1 MARKIIINGED
12 ITLSKQISI
21 KNRTIASIEIVDDAF
36 LYFQGVS
43 GDLVSQYFI
52 KENTQGVG
60 GKADVQLKD
69 VSLGKHTMVVKY
81 AVSDDRQVQSY
92 AINVTVV
99 SRDEC
104 FIKIDGE
111 VSKTDTVPGIKL
123 YTIAD
128 ITTKNITGLLQADV
142 SGNFATLR
150 WTDEGDA
157 SADYHLAIH
166 LEKNTTTQAR
176 NCTVKV
182 FGLNSNGD
190 TSYAYLYLV
199 QEAGTD
205 YISVF
210 KPSLINYDLNGNEA
224 SILIDPVTVQNVN
237 ADTVSVTSD
246 VSWASGIYSDS
257 VIQIDNKPAIT
268 ITVQQNESVDV
279 RDGNLTVTAK
289 GTDFQKFN
297 YIITLHQFGNSE
309 LPYITIDQG
318 EDDDAFSIGNRKGD
332 SCTVRFFSQ
341 NVFENSYSLIY
352 DDYFNE
358 YIDIAL
364 NRENRTITITSKYDN
379 RQPEG
384 ITIDFVLQGQ
394 STKPQYSDIVNAY
407 FTVIIDPPAAYLSF
421 SIWKTMNIEIPIV
434 TPFYSIKKGDDLIF
448 SGKVYAQKTDSVRS
462 INVNDIIEDY
472 TSDSIDITSS
482 QRWQKTENEKVFTL
496 ATGVN
501 ETEMS
506 DMFNLVVADDWS
518 YSDRAR
524 TYFTSD
530 PICYTLD
537 SRQYFIFS
545 VQNRYGDTLPSY
557 SYQTDLVSVDG
568 VETGDYKVVSDE
580 SYTQIIKDISNLKT
594 IDITEM
600 DNVDDTRY
608 FKVCTTK
615 NKYCLYYKNLYGG
628 YDSILLNPTSQL
640 SASITDNTL
649 TTDYDTT
656 VLNHYKRSY
665 SKTIQNK
672 WTLKTNLLNDTQSEK
687 MRHIYTSNQMWLHNL
702 ETGKLYAVN
711 PVDKTFTEKTFKSN
725 KHKPLSYTITVE
737 EAYTQDRR

>member
-12 ITLSKQISI
+12 ITLSKAISI

-36 LYFQGVS
+36 LYFKGVS

-69 VSLGKHTMVVKY
+69 VALGKHTMVVKY
-81 AVSDDRQVQSY
+81 AVSDDRQEQSY

-104 FIKIDGE
+104 FIKLIK
-111 VSKTDTVPGIKL
+111 STDTVPSL
-123 YTIAD
+123 PQRHNYL
-128 ITTKNITGLLQADV
+128 ITKQNITGELKTEV
-142 SGNFATLR
+142 SGNFVTASFTSSGEYEFLTVDTQENKTTL
-150 WTDEGDA
+150 
-157 SADYHLAIH
+157 
-166 LEKNTTTQAR
+166 AR
-176 NCTVKV
+176 NCTIKV
-182 FGLNSNGD
+182 YGLNSNGD

-199 QEAGTD
+199 QEAGTE
-205 YISVF
+205 YVSVF
-210 KPSLINYDLNGNEA
+210 EPYLLHYDINGNEQ
-224 SILIDPVTVQNVN
+224 SILIDPVTLQNVN
-237 ADTVSVTSD
+237 TKTVSVTSD
-246 VSWASGIYSDS
+246 VSWASGVYSDS
-257 VIQIDNKPAIT
+257 VTAIGDKPAIT
-268 ITVQQNESVDV
+268 ITVQANDSVNV
-279 RDGNLTVTAK
+279 RDGNLTVKAR
-289 GTDFQKFN
+289 GTDEQRFN
-297 YIITLHQFGNSE
+297 RTITLHQFGNSE
-309 LPYITIDQG
+309 LPYISIDQG

-332 SCTVRFFSQ
+332 SCVVRFFSQ

-352 DDYFNE
+352 DNYFNE

-364 NRENRTITITSKYDN
+364 NRDTKTITITSKYDN

-384 ITIDFVLQGQ
+384 ITIDFILQGQ

-448 SGKVYAQKTDSVRS
+448 SGKIYAQKTDSVRS

-518 YSDRAR
+518 YADRAR

-557 SYQTDLVSVDG
+557 SYQTDTMSVDG
-568 VETGDYKVVSDE
+568 VESGDYKVVSDE

-600 DNVDDTRY
+600 NNVDDTRY

-702 ETGKLYAVN
+702 ETGRLYAVN

>member
-1 MARKIIINGED
+1 MARKIYINGED
-12 ITLSKQISI
+12 VTTTKQVSI
-21 KNRTIASIEIVDDAF
+21 KNRTIATVQIVDSAF
-36 LYFQGVS
+36 LFFKSVT
-43 GDLVSQYFI
+43 GDVVSQYFI
-52 KENTQGVG
+52 KESTQGVG
-60 GKADVQLKD
+60 GRIDVQMKD
-69 VSLGKHTMVVKY
+69 VQLGKHTMVIKY
-81 AVSDDRQVQSY
+81 AVSDDRQEQSY
-92 AINVTVV
+92 AINVNVT
-99 SRDEC
+99 SRDVC
-104 FIKIDGE
+104 FIKINN
-111 VSKTDTVPGIKL
+111 VNNATDTVSGSGVEKL
-123 YTIAD
+123 YTI
-128 ITTKNITGLLQADV
+128 TTQNITGALKADV
-142 SGNFATLR
+142 SGNFATVEIDTGTL
-150 WTDEGDA
+150 
-157 SADYHLAIH
+157 SVNVQ
-166 LEKNTTTQAR
+166 KNTTAMER

-182 FGLNSNGD
+182 YGVNSNGD

-199 QEAGTD
+199 QLAGTE
-205 YISVF
+205 YVSVF
-210 KPSLINYDLNGNEA
+210 ELSVYHYDLSGNET
-224 SILIDPVTVQNVN
+224 SVFIDPVTVKNVK
-237 ADTVSVTSD
+237 ASTVSVTSN
-246 VSWASGIYSDS
+246 VSWASGVYSDS
-257 VIQIDNKPAIT
+257 VIQVDNKPAIT
-268 ITVQQNESVDV
+268 ITVDPNDSVNV
-279 RDGNLTVTAK
+279 RDGRLEVKATGDDGQVF
-289 GTDFQKFN
+289 DLF
-297 YIITLHQFGNSE
+297 ITLHQFGNSE
-309 LPYITIDQG
+309 LPYISIDNG
-318 EDDDAFSIGNRKGD
+318 EDDDAFTIGNRKGD

-352 DDYFNE
+352 DEYFNE
-358 YIDIAL
+358 YVDINL
-364 NRENRTITITSKYDN
+364 NRDTRVITITSKYTN
-379 RQPEG
+379 RQAEG

-394 STKPQYSDIVNAY
+394 STKPQYSDIVSAY
-407 FTVIIDPPAAYLSF
+407 FTVIIDPPAAYITF
-421 SIWKTMNIEIPIV
+421 PIWKTMNIEIPIV

-448 SGKVYAQKTDSVRS
+448 SGKIYAKKTDSYRN

-506 DMFNLVVADDWS
+506 DMFNLVVTDDWS
-518 YSDRAR
+518 YNDRAR

-530 PICYTLD
+530 PISYTLD

-557 SYQTDLVSVDG
+557 SYQTDTMSVDG
-568 VETGDYKVVSDE
+568 VESGDYKVVSDE
-580 SYTQIIKDISNLKT
+580 SYTQLIKDISNLKT

-600 DNVDDTRY
+600 NNVDDTRY

-640 SASITDNTL
+640 SASITDSTL

-656 VLNHYKRSY
+656 TLNHYKRSY

-711 PVDKTFTEKTFKSN
+711 PTDKTFTEKTFKSN

>member
-12 ITLSKQISI
+12 ITLSKAISI

-36 LYFQGVS
+36 LYFKSVS

-52 KENTQGVG
+52 KENNQSIG

-69 VSLGKHTMVVKY
+69 VQLGKHTMVVKY
-81 AVSDDRQVQSY
+81 AVSDDRQEQSY

-111 VSKTDTVPGIKL
+111 VSKTDTVTGDEVNKV
-123 YTIAD
+123 YA
-128 ITTKNITGLLQADV
+128 ITKQNITGILNVAI
-142 SGNFATLR
+142 SGNFFR
-150 WTDEGDA
+150 
-157 SADYHLAIH
+157 SALLIRDDTGLKVR
-166 LEKNTTTQAR
+166 LKKNTTTQAR
-176 NCTVKV
+176 SCTVKV
-182 FGLNSNGD
+182 YGVNSNGD
-190 TSYAYLYLV
+190 TTYAYLYLV
-199 QEAGTD
+199 QEAGTE
-205 YISVF
+205 YVSVF
-210 KPSLINYDLNGNEA
+210 EPSLLHYDINGNDS

-237 ADTVSVTSD
+237 TDTVSVGSD
-246 VSWASGIYSDS
+246 VSWASGVYSERVVAIGD
-257 VIQIDNKPAIT
+257 KPAIT
-268 ITVQQNESVDV
+268 ITVQANDSVNV
-279 RDGNLTVTAK
+279 RDGNLTVTAT
-289 GTDFQKFN
+289 GTDGQKFK
-297 YIITLHQFGNSE
+297 YTITLHQFGNSE
-309 LPYITIDQG
+309 LPYISIDQG
-318 EDDDAFSIGNRKGD
+318 EDDDAFTIGNRKGD
-332 SCTVRFFSQ
+332 SCVVRFFSQ

-352 DDYFNE
+352 DNYFNE
-358 YIDIAL
+358 YIDIDL
-364 NRENRTITITSKYDN
+364 NRDTRTIKITSKYDN

-394 STKPQYSDIVNAY
+394 STKPQYSDIVSAY

-421 SIWKTMNIEIPIV
+421 PIWKTMNIEIPIV

-472 TSDSIDITSS
+472 TSDGIDITSS

-496 ATGVN
+496 ANGVN

-506 DMFNLVVADDWS
+506 DMFNLVVTDDWS
-518 YSDRAR
+518 YADRAR

-530 PICYTLD
+530 PISYTLD

-557 SYQTDLVSVDG
+557 SYQTDTMSVDG

-594 IDITEM
+594 IDITEIN
-600 DNVDDTRY
+600 NVDDTRY

-656 VLNHYKRSY
+656 ALNHYKRSY

-702 ETGKLYAVN
+702 ETGRLYAVN

>member
-1 MARKIIINGED
+1 MARKIYINGED
-12 ITLSKQISI
+12 VTTTKQVSI

-36 LYFQGVS
+36 LYFKSVS

-52 KENTQGVG
+52 KENNQSIG

-69 VSLGKHTMVVKY
+69 VQLGKHTMVVKY
-81 AVSDDRQVQSY
+81 AVSDDRQEQSY

-104 FIKIDGE
+104 YIELIR
-111 VSKTDTVPGIKL
+111 STDNVLSLPQRYNYL
-123 YTIAD
+123 
-128 ITTKNITGLLQADV
+128 ITKKNITGELKTEV
-142 SGNFATLR
+142 SGNFAT
-150 WTDEGDA
+150 A
-157 SADYHLAIH
+157 SITSNDDYEFLSVDVQ
-166 LEKNTTTQAR
+166 ENKTTKAR
-176 NCTVKV
+176 NCTIKV

-199 QEAGTD
+199 QDAGTE
-205 YISVF
+205 YVSVF
-210 KPSLINYDLNGNEA
+210 KPSLLHYDINGNET
-224 SILIDPVTVQNVN
+224 SIFIDPVTVQNVN
-237 ADTVSVTSD
+237 ARIVRVTSD
-246 VSWASGIYSDS
+246 VSWASGVYSDS

-268 ITVQQNESVDV
+268 ITVQPNDSVNV
-279 RDGNLTVTAK
+279 RDGNLTVTAR
-289 GTDFQKFN
+289 GTDGQKFN
-297 YIITLHQFGNSE
+297 YTITLHQFGNTE
-309 LPYITIDQG
+309 LPYISIDQG
-318 EDDDAFSIGNRKGD
+318 EDDDAFKIGNRKGD

-358 YIDIAL
+358 YIDIDL
-364 NRENRTITITSKYDN
+364 NRDTRTIKITSKYAN
-379 RQPEG
+379 RQAEG

-394 STKPQYSDIVNAY
+394 STKPQYSDIVSAY

-421 SIWKTMNIEIPIV
+421 PIWKTMNIEIPIV

-448 SGKVYAQKTDSVRS
+448 SGKVYAQKTDLVRS
-462 INVNDIIEDY
+462 VNVNDIIEDY
-472 TSDSIDITSS
+472 TSDFLDITSS

-506 DMFNLVVADDWS
+506 DMFNLVVTDDWS
-518 YSDRAR
+518 YADRAR

-537 SRQYFIFS
+537 SRQYFVFS
-545 VQNRYGDTLPSY
+545 VQNRYSDTLPSY
-557 SYQTDLVSVDG
+557 SYQTDTMSVDG

-580 SYTQIIKDISNLKT
+580 SYTQIIKDISNIKT

-600 DNVDDTRY
+600 NNVDDTRY

-665 SKTIQNK
+665 SKKIQNK

>member
-1 MARKIIINGED
+1 MARKIIINGQD
-12 ITLSKQISI
+12 VTVSKAISI

-36 LYFQGVS
+36 LFFKSVS

-52 KENTQGVG
+52 KENNQSIG

-69 VSLGKHTMVVKY
+69 VQLGKHTMVVKY
-81 AVSDDRQVQSY
+81 AVSDDRQEQSY
-92 AINVTVV
+92 TINVTVV

-104 FIKIDGE
+104 FIKIDGKE
-111 VSKTDTVPGIKL
+111 STTDTVSNLSSLRG
-123 YTIAD
+123 YQ
-128 ITTKNITGLLQADV
+128 ITTKNITGTLKTEVSANFLTAFVKDGDYLSLDV
-142 SGNFATLR
+142 KEN
-150 WTDEGDA
+150 
-157 SADYHLAIH
+157 
-166 LEKNTTTQAR
+166 KTTQAR
-176 NCTVKV
+176 NCTIKV

-199 QEAGTD
+199 QEAGTE
-205 YISVF
+205 YVSVF
-210 KPSLINYDLNGNEA
+210 EPSLLHYDLNGNEA
-224 SILIDPVTVQNVN
+224 SILIDPVTVQNVERYN
-237 ADTVSVTSD
+237 VSVTSD
-246 VSWASGIYSDS
+246 VSWASGVYSERVTAIGD
-257 VIQIDNKPAIT
+257 KPAIT
-268 ITVQQNESVDV
+268 ITVQANDIVNV
-279 RDGNLTVTAK
+279 RDGNLTVTAR
-289 GTDFQKFN
+289 GTDGQRFN
-297 YIITLHQFGNSE
+297 RTITLHQFGNSE
-309 LPYITIDQG
+309 LPYISIDQG

-332 SCTVRFFSQ
+332 SCVVRFFSQ

-364 NRENRTITITSKYDN
+364 NRENRTITITSKYAN

-394 STKPQYSDIVNAY
+394 STKPQYSDIVSAY
-407 FTVIIDPPAAYLSF
+407 FTVIIDPPAAYISF
-421 SIWKTMNIEIPIV
+421 PIWKTMNIEIPIV

-472 TSDSIDITSS
+472 TSDGIDITSS

-496 ATGVN
+496 ANGVN

-506 DMFNLVVADDWS
+506 DMFNLVVTDDWS
-518 YSDRAR
+518 YADRAR

-557 SYQTDLVSVDG
+557 SYQTDTMSVDG

-594 IDITEM
+594 IDITEIN
-600 DNVDDTRY
+600 NVDDTRY

-656 VLNHYKRSY
+656 VINHYKRSY

-702 ETGKLYAVN
+702 ETGRLYAVN

>member
-1 MARKIIINGED
+1 MSKIIINGQD
-12 ITLSKQISI
+12 VTVSKAISI

-36 LYFQGVS
+36 LYFQSVS

-52 KENTQGVG
+52 KENNQGVG

-69 VSLGKHTMVVKY
+69 VQLGKHTMVVKY
-81 AVSDDRQVQSY
+81 AVSDDRQEQSY

-104 FIKIDGE
+104 YIKIDGE
-111 VSKTDTVPGIKL
+111 VSKTDIVTDYAVQKIYQL
-123 YTIAD
+123 
-128 ITTKNITGLLQADV
+128 TTQNITGELKGEA
-142 SGNFATLR
+142 SGNFVKRLFVN
-150 WTDEGDA
+150 DK
-157 SADYHLAIH
+157 
-166 LEKNTTTQAR
+166 EKRMTIVLDRNTTPQAR

-182 FGLNSNGD
+182 YAINSNGD
-190 TSYAYLYLV
+190 TTYAYLYIV
-199 QEAGTD
+199 QQAGTD

-210 KPSLINYDLNGNEA
+210 EPSLLHYDLNGNEA
-224 SILIDPVTVQNVN
+224 SIFIDPVTVQNVN

-257 VIQIDNKPAIT
+257 VTAIGDKPAIT
-268 ITVQQNESVDV
+268 ITVQANDSVNV
-279 RDGNLTVTAK
+279 RDGNLTVTAR
-289 GTDFQKFN
+289 GTDVQKFN
-297 YIITLHQFGNSE
+297 YTITLHQFGNSE

-358 YIDIAL
+358 YIDIDL
-364 NRENRTITITSKYDN
+364 NRDTRTIKITSKYDN

-421 SIWKTMNIEIPIV
+421 PIWKTMNIEIPIV

-462 INVNDIIEDY
+462 VNVNDIIEDY

-557 SYQTDLVSVDG
+557 SYQTDTMSVDG
-568 VETGDYKVVSDE
+568 VESGDYKVVSDE

-600 DNVDDTRY
+600 NNVDDTRY

-672 WTLKTNLLNDTQSEK
+672 WALKTNLLNDTQSEK

>member
-12 ITLSKQISI
+12 ITLSREISI

-36 LYFQGVS
+36 LYFKVVS

-81 AVSDDRQVQSY
+81 AVSDDRQEQSY
-92 AINVTVV
+92 VINVTVV

-104 FIKIDGE
+104 FIKIDGKE
-111 VSKTDTVPGIKL
+111 STTDTIRNLSSLRG
-123 YTIAD
+123 YQ
-128 ITTKNITGLLQADV
+128 ITTKNITAKLKTEV
-142 SGNFATLR
+142 SANFLTAFVK
-150 WTDEGDA
+150 DN
-157 SADYHLAIH
+157 DYLSLDIQQNA
-166 LEKNTTTQAR
+166 TTQAR
-176 NCTVKV
+176 NCAIKV
-182 FGLNSNGD
+182 YGLNSNGD

-199 QEAGTD
+199 QEAGTE
-205 YISVF
+205 YASVF
-210 KPSLINYDLNGNEA
+210 EPSLLHYDINGNEA

-237 ADTVSVTSD
+237 AYTVSVTSD
-246 VSWASGIYSDS
+246 VSWASGVYSER
-257 VIQIDNKPAIT
+257 VVQIDKKPAIT
-268 ITVQQNESVDV
+268 ITVQENDSVDV
-279 RDGNLTVTAK
+279 RDGNLTVTAR
-289 GTDFQKFN
+289 GTDGQRFN
-297 YIITLHQFGNSE
+297 RTITLHQFGNSE
-309 LPYITIDQG
+309 LPYISIDQG
-318 EDDDAFSIGNRKGD
+318 EDDDAFTIGNRKGD
-332 SCTVRFFSQ
+332 SCVVRFFSQ

-394 STKPQYSDIVNAY
+394 STKPQYSDIVSAY
-407 FTVIIDPPAAYLSF
+407 FTVIIEPPAAYLSF
-421 SIWKTMNIEIPIV
+421 PIWKTMNIEIPIV
-434 TPFYSIKKGDDLIF
+434 TPFYTIKKGDDLIF
-448 SGKVYAQKTDSVRS
+448 SGKVYAQKTDLVRS

-472 TSDSIDITSS
+472 TSDGIDITSS

-506 DMFNLVVADDWS
+506 DMFNLVVTDDWS
-518 YSDRAR
+518 YADRAR

-537 SRQYFIFS
+537 SRQYFVFS
-545 VQNRYGDTLPSY
+545 VQNRYSDTLPSY

-568 VETGDYKVVSDE
+568 VESGDYKVVSDE

-600 DNVDDTRY
+600 NNVDDTRY

-656 VLNHYKRSY
+656 VLGHYKRSY

-672 WTLKTNLLNDTQSEK
+672 WILKTNLLNDTQSEK

>member
-1 MARKIIINGED
+1 MSKIIINGQD
-12 ITLSKQISI
+12 VTVSKQVSI

-36 LYFQGVS
+36 LYFKSVS

-81 AVSDDRQVQSY
+81 AVSDDRQEQSY

-111 VSKTDTVPGIKL
+111 VSKTDIVTDYAVQKIYQL
-123 YTIAD
+123 
-128 ITTKNITGLLQADV
+128 TTQNITGELKGEA
-142 SGNFATLR
+142 SGNFVKRLFVN
-150 WTDEGDA
+150 DK
-157 SADYHLAIH
+157 
-166 LEKNTTTQAR
+166 EKRMTIVLDRNTTPQAR

-182 FGLNSNGD
+182 YAINSNGD
-190 TSYAYLYLV
+190 TTYAYLYIV
-199 QEAGTD
+199 QQAGTD

-210 KPSLINYDLNGNEA
+210 EPSLLHYDLGGNET

-268 ITVQQNESVDV
+268 ITVQANDSVNV
-279 RDGNLTVTAK
+279 RDGNLTVTAR
-289 GTDFQKFN
+289 GTDVQKFN
-297 YIITLHQFGNSE
+297 HTITLHQFGNSE
-309 LPYITIDQG
+309 LPYISIDQG

-364 NRENRTITITSKYDN
+364 NRDTRTITITSKYDN

-421 SIWKTMNIEIPIV
+421 PIWKTMNVEIPIV

-496 ATGVN
+496 ANGVN

-545 VQNRYGDTLPSY
+545 VQNKYGDTLPSY

-580 SYTQIIKDISNLKT
+580 SYTQIIKDISNIKT

-600 DNVDDTRY
+600 NNVDDTRY

-702 ETGKLYAVN
+702 ETGRLYAVN

>member
-1 MARKIIINGED
+1 MSKIIVNGED
-12 ITLSKQISI
+12 ITLSKAISL
-21 KNRTIASIEIVDDAF
+21 KNRTIASIEIVDNAF
-36 LYFQGVS
+36 LYFKSVS

-52 KENTQGVG
+52 KESTQGVG
-60 GKADVQLKD
+60 GKADCQLKD
-69 VSLGKHTMVVKY
+69 IQLGKHTMVIKY
-81 AVSDDRQVQSY
+81 AVSDDRQEQSY
-92 AINVTVV
+92 VINVTVI

-104 FIKIDGE
+104 FIKINN
-111 VSKTDTVPGIKL
+111 VNNATDTVSGSGVEKL
-123 YTIAD
+123 YTI
-128 ITTKNITGLLQADV
+128 TTQNITGALKADV
-142 SGNFATLR
+142 SGKFATVEIDTGTL
-150 WTDEGDA
+150 
-157 SADYHLAIH
+157 SVLVS
-166 LEKNTTTQAR
+166 KNTTAMER

-182 FGLNSNGD
+182 YGVNSNGD

-199 QEAGTD
+199 QQAGTE
-205 YISVF
+205 YVSVF
-210 KPSLINYDLNGNEA
+210 ELSLLHYDINGNET
-224 SILIDPVTVQNVN
+224 SIVVDPVTVKNVN

-246 VSWASGIYSDS
+246 VSWASGVYSDS
-257 VIQIDNKPAIT
+257 VIQIDNKPGIT
-268 ITVQQNESVDV
+268 INVDANDSVEV
-279 RDGNLTVTAK
+279 RDGRLEVKATGDDGQVF
-289 GTDFQKFN
+289 DLF
-297 YIITLHQFGNSE
+297 ITLHQFGNNA
-309 LPYITIDQG
+309 LPYISIDNG
-318 EDDDAFSIGNRKGD
+318 EDDDAFTIGNRKGD
-332 SCTVRFFSQ
+332 SCVVRFFSQ

-352 DDYFNE
+352 DEYFNE

-394 STKPQYSDIVNAY
+394 STKPQYSDIVSAY
-407 FTVIIDPPAAYLSF
+407 FTVIIDPPAAYISF
-421 SIWKTMNIEIPIV
+421 PIWKTMNVDIPIV

-448 SGKVYAQKTDSVRS
+448 SGKVYAQKTDLVRS

-482 QRWQKTENEKVFTL
+482 QRWRKTENEKVFTL
-496 ATGVN
+496 ATGAN

-506 DMFNLVVADDWS
+506 DMFNLVVTDDWS
-518 YSDRAR
+518 YADRAR
-524 TYFTSD
+524 AYFTSD
-530 PICYTLD
+530 PISYTLD

-557 SYQTDLVSVDG
+557 SYQTDTLSVG
-568 VETGDYKVVSDE
+568 GTESGDYKVVSDE

-600 DNVDDTRY
+600 NNVDDTRY

-656 VLNHYKRSY
+656 ALNHYKRSY
-665 SKTIQNK
+665 SKTVQNK
-672 WTLKTNLLNDTQSEK
+672 WTLKTNLLNNTQSEK

-702 ETGKLYAVN
+702 ETGRLYAVN

-725 KHKPLSYTITVE
+725 KNKPLSYTITVE

>member
-1 MARKIIINGED
+1 MARKIIINGQD
-12 ITLSKQISI
+12 VTVSKQISI

-36 LYFQGVS
+36 LYFKSVS

-52 KENTQGVG
+52 KENNQGVG
-60 GKADVQLKD
+60 GKADCQLKD
-69 VSLGKHTMVVKY
+69 VQLGKHTMVVKY
-81 AVSDDRQVQSY
+81 AVSDDRQEQSY

-104 FIKIDGE
+104 FIKIDGA
-111 VSKTDTVPGIKL
+111 VSKTDTVPGIKM
-123 YTIAD
+123 TRIVG
-128 ITTKNITGLLQADV
+128 ITTQNITSQLQAEV
-142 SGNFATLR
+142 SGNFATVR
-150 WTDEGDA
+150 WTDEGDPHVN
-157 SADYHLAIH
+157 YRLAIDVQ
-166 LEKNTTTQAR
+166 KNTTTQAR

-182 FGLNSNGD
+182 YGLNSNGD

-199 QEAGTD
+199 QEAGTE
-205 YISVF
+205 YVSVF
-210 KPSLINYDLNGNEA
+210 KPSLLNYDLNGNEA

-268 ITVQQNESVDV
+268 ITVQANESVDV
-279 RDGNLTVTAK
+279 RDGNLTVTAT
-289 GTDFQKFN
+289 GTDGQRFN

-421 SIWKTMNIEIPIV
+421 PIWKTMSVEIPIV

-448 SGKVYAQKTDSVRS
+448 SGKVYAQKTDLVRS

-472 TSDSIDITSS
+472 TSDSLDITSS

-506 DMFNLVVADDWS
+506 DMFNLVVTDDWS
-518 YSDRAR
+518 YTDRAT

-557 SYQTDLVSVDG
+557 SYQTDTMSVDG

-594 IDITEM
+594 IDITEIN
-600 DNVDDTRY
+600 NVDDTRY

-665 SKTIQNK
+665 SKRIQNK

>member
-12 ITLSKQISI
+12 ITVSKQISI

-36 LYFQGVS
+36 LFFKSVS

-52 KENTQGVG
+52 KENNQSIG

-81 AVSDDRQVQSY
+81 AVSDDRQEQSY

-104 FIKIDGE
+104 FIKLIR
-111 VSKTDTVPGIKL
+111 STDTVPSTPQRYNYL
-123 YTIAD
+123 
-128 ITTKNITGLLQADV
+128 ITKKNITGELKTEV
-142 SGNFATLR
+142 SGNFAT
-150 WTDEGDA
+150 A
-157 SADYHLAIH
+157 SFTSSGEYEFLSVDIQ
-166 LEKNTTTQAR
+166 ENKTTLAR
-176 NCTVKV
+176 NCTIKV

-199 QEAGTD
+199 QEAGTE
-205 YISVF
+205 YVSVF
-210 KPSLINYDLNGNEA
+210 EPYLLHYDINGNEE
-224 SILIDPVTVQNVN
+224 SIIIDPVTLQNVN
-237 ADTVSVTSD
+237 TRTVRVTSD
-246 VSWASGIYSDS
+246 VSWASGVYSDS
-257 VIQIDNKPAIT
+257 VTAIGDKPAIT
-268 ITVQQNESVDV
+268 ITVQANDSVNV
-279 RDGNLTVTAK
+279 RDGNLTVKAR
-289 GTDFQKFN
+289 GTDEQRFN
-297 YIITLHQFGNSE
+297 RTITLHQFGNSE
-309 LPYITIDQG
+309 LPYISIDQG

-352 DDYFNE
+352 DNYFNE

-364 NRENRTITITSKYDN
+364 NRDTKTITITSKYDN

-394 STKPQYSDIVNAY
+394 STKPQYSDIVSAY
-407 FTVIIDPPAAYLSF
+407 FTVIIDPPAAYLTF
-421 SIWKTMNIEIPIV
+421 PIWKTMNIEIPIV

-462 INVNDIIEDY
+462 INVNDIIDDY
-472 TSDSIDITSS
+472 TSDGIDITSS

-496 ATGVN
+496 ANGVN

-506 DMFNLVVADDWS
+506 DMFNLVVTDDWS
-518 YSDRAR
+518 YADRAR

-557 SYQTDLVSVDG
+557 SYQTDTMSVDG

-600 DNVDDTRY
+600 NNVDDTRY

-702 ETGKLYAVN
+702 ETGRLYAVN

>member
-1 MARKIIINGED
+1 MSRIIINGQD
-12 ITLSKQISI
+12 VTVSKQISI

-36 LYFQGVS
+36 LYFKGVS

-60 GKADVQLKD
+60 GKADCQLKD
-69 VSLGKHTMVVKY
+69 VQLGKHTMMVKY
-81 AVSDDRQVQSY
+81 AVSDDRQEQSY
-92 AINVTVV
+92 TVNVTVV

-111 VSKTDTVPGIKL
+111 VSKTDTISSLDALRG
-123 YTIAD
+123 YQ
-128 ITTKNITGLLQADV
+128 ITTKNITGTLKTEV
-142 SGNFATLR
+142 SANFITGFVKDGNYL
-150 WTDEGDA
+150 
-157 SADYHLAIH
+157 SLSVQ
-166 LEKNTTTQAR
+166 KNTTTVVR
-176 NCTVKV
+176 NCTIKV
-182 FGLNSNGD
+182 YGVNSNGD
-190 TSYAYLYLV
+190 MSYAYLFIV
-199 QEAGTD
+199 QEAGTE
-205 YISVF
+205 YTSVF
-210 KPSLINYDLNGNEA
+210 QPSLLHYDLNGNEQ
-224 SILIDPVTVQNVN
+224 SILIDPVTVQNVERYN
-237 ADTVSVTSD
+237 VSVTSD
-246 VSWASGIYSDS
+246 VSWASGVYNERVTAIGD
-257 VIQIDNKPAIT
+257 KPAIT
-268 ITVQQNESVDV
+268 ITVQQNDSVNV
-279 RDGNLTVTAK
+279 RDGNLTVTAR
-289 GTDFQKFN
+289 GTDGQRFN
-297 YIITLHQFGNSE
+297 YIITLHQFSNSE
-309 LPYITIDQG
+309 LPYISIDQG

-332 SCTVRFFSQ
+332 SCVVRFFSQ

-421 SIWKTMNIEIPIV
+421 QIWKTMNIEIPIV

-518 YSDRAR
+518 YSDRLR

-545 VQNRYGDTLPSY
+545 VQNKYGDTLPSY

-568 VETGDYKVVSDE
+568 VESGDYKVVSDE

-600 DNVDDTRY
+600 NNVDDTRY

-725 KHKPLSYTITVE
+725 KHKPISYTITVE

>member
-1 MARKIIINGED
+1 MSKIIVNNQD
-12 ITLSKQISI
+12 ITLSREISI

-36 LYFQGVS
+36 LYFKTVS

-60 GKADVQLKD
+60 GRADVQLKD

-81 AVSDDRQVQSY
+81 AVSDDRQEQSY

-111 VSKTDTVPGIKL
+111 VSKADTISNLSALRGYQVR
-123 YTIAD
+123 
-128 ITTKNITGLLQADV
+128 TKNIATKLKTEVSDNFLTAFVKDNNYLSVDV
-142 SGNFATLR
+142 QEN
-150 WTDEGDA
+150 
-157 SADYHLAIH
+157 
-166 LEKNTTTQAR
+166 KTTQAR

-182 FGLNSNGD
+182 YGINSNGD

-199 QEAGTD
+199 QEAGTE
-205 YISVF
+205 YVSVF
-210 KPSLINYDLNGNEA
+210 EPYLLHYDINGNEA
-224 SILIDPVTVQNVN
+224 SIIIDPVTVQNVN
-237 ADTVSVTSD
+237 TGTVSVTSD
-246 VSWASGIYSDS
+246 VSWASGAYSDS
-257 VIQIDNKPAIT
+257 VVQIDNKPAVT
-268 ITVQQNESVDV
+268 ITVQANESVDV
-279 RDGNLTVTAK
+279 RDGNLTVKAR
-289 GTDFQKFN
+289 GTDGQMFN
-297 YIITLHQFGNSE
+297 RTITLHQFGNSE
-309 LPYITIDQG
+309 LPYISIDQG

-332 SCTVRFFSQ
+332 SCVVRFFSQ
-341 NVFENSYSLIY
+341 NVFQNSYSLIY
-352 DDYFNE
+352 DEYFNE

-384 ITIDFVLQGQ
+384 VTIDFILQGQ
-394 STKPQYSDIVNAY
+394 STKPNYSDIVSAY
-407 FTVIIDPPAAYLSF
+407 FTVIIDPPAAYISF
-421 SIWKTMNIEIPIV
+421 PIWKTMNIEIPIV
-434 TPFYSIKKGDDLIF
+434 TPFYTIKKGDDLIF
-448 SGKVYAQKTDSVRS
+448 SGKVYAQKTDLVRN

-472 TSDSIDITSS
+472 TSDGIDITSS

-496 ATGVN
+496 ANGAN

-506 DMFNLVVADDWS
+506 DMFNLVVTDDWS
-518 YSDRAR
+518 YADRAR

-537 SRQYFIFS
+537 SRQYFVFS
-545 VQNRYGDTLPSY
+545 VQNRYSDTLPSY

-568 VETGDYKVVSDE
+568 VESGDYKVVSDE

-594 IDITEM
+594 IEITEM
-600 DNVDDTRY
+600 NNVDDTRY
-608 FKVCTTK
+608 FKVCATK

-628 YDSILLNPTSQL
+628 YDSILLNATSQL

-649 TTDYDTT
+649 TTDFDTT
-656 VLNHYKRSY
+656 ALGHYKRSY
-665 SKTIQNK
+665 SKTVQNK

-725 KHKPLSYTITVE
+725 KHKPFYYTITVE

>member
-12 ITLSKQISI
+12 ITLSKAISI

-60 GKADVQLKD
+60 GKADCQLKD
-69 VSLGKHTMVVKY
+69 VQLGKHTMVVKY
-81 AVSDDRQVQSY
+81 AVSDDRQEQSY
-92 AINVTVV
+92 VINVTVV

-104 FIKIDGE
+104 FIELIR
-111 VSKTDTVPGIKL
+111 STDTVPSL
-123 YTIAD
+123 PQRRNYL
-128 ITTKNITGLLQADV
+128 ITKKNITGELKTEV
-142 SGNFATLR
+142 SGNFVT
-150 WTDEGDA
+150 A
-157 SADYHLAIH
+157 SFTSSGEYEFLTVD
-166 LEKNTTTQAR
+166 TQENKTSLAR
-176 NCTVKV
+176 NCTIKV
-182 FGLNSNGD
+182 FGLNTNGD

-199 QEAGTD
+199 QEAGTE
-205 YISVF
+205 YVSVF
-210 KPSLINYDLNGNEA
+210 EPSLLHYDLNGNEQ
-224 SILIDPVTVQNVN
+224 SILIDPVTLQNVN
-237 ADTVSVTSD
+237 TKTVRVTSD
-246 VSWASGIYSDS
+246 VSWASGVYSDS
-257 VIQIDNKPAIT
+257 VTAIGDKPAIT
-268 ITVQQNESVDV
+268 ITVQANDSVNV
-279 RDGNLTVTAK
+279 RDGNLTVKAR
-289 GTDFQKFN
+289 GTDDQKFN
-297 YIITLHQFGNSE
+297 RTITLHQFGNSE
-309 LPYITIDQG
+309 LPYISIDQG

-364 NRENRTITITSKYDN
+364 NRENRTIKITSKYDN

-384 ITIDFVLQGQ
+384 ITIDFILQGQ

-421 SIWKTMNIEIPIV
+421 SIWKTMNVEIPIV

-518 YSDRAR
+518 YADRAR

-557 SYQTDLVSVDG
+557 SYQTDTMSVDG

-600 DNVDDTRY
+600 NNVDDTRY

-702 ETGKLYAVN
+702 ETGRLYAVN

-725 KHKPLSYTITVE
+725 KHKPISYTITVE

>member
-69 VSLGKHTMVVKY
+69 VQLGKHTMVVKY
-81 AVSDDRQVQSY
+81 AVSDDRQEQSY

-111 VSKTDTVPGIKL
+111 VSKTDIVTDYGVQKIYQL
-123 YTIAD
+123 
-128 ITTKNITGLLQADV
+128 TTQNITGELKGEA
-142 SGNFATLR
+142 SGNFVKRLFVNG
-150 WTDEGDA
+150 E
-157 SADYHLAIH
+157 
-166 LEKNTTTQAR
+166 EKRMTIVLNRNTTPQAR

-182 FGLNSNGD
+182 YALNSNGD
-190 TSYAYLYLV
+190 TSYAYLYIV
-199 QEAGTD
+199 QQAGTD

-210 KPSLINYDLNGNEA
+210 EPSLLHYDMNGNDA

-257 VIQIDNKPAIT
+257 VVQIDNKPAIT
-268 ITVQQNESVDV
+268 ITVQANDSVNV
-279 RDGNLTVTAK
+279 RDGNLTVKAT
-289 GTDFQKFN
+289 GTDGQKFN
-297 YIITLHQFGNSE
+297 RTITLHQFGNSE
-309 LPYITIDQG
+309 LPYISIDQG

-332 SCTVRFFSQ
+332 SCVVRFFSQ

-352 DDYFNE
+352 DNYFNE

-364 NRENRTITITSKYDN
+364 NRDTRTITITSKYDN

-421 SIWKTMNIEIPIV
+421 PIWKTMNVEIPIV
-434 TPFYSIKKGDDLIF
+434 TPFYTIKKGDDLIF

-462 INVNDIIEDY
+462 VNVNDIIEDY

-518 YSDRAR
+518 YADRAR

-557 SYQTDLVSVDG
+557 SYQTDTMSVDG

-600 DNVDDTRY
+600 NNVDDTRY

-702 ETGKLYAVN
+702 ETGRLYAVN

>member
-12 ITLSKQISI
+12 ITLSREISI

-36 LYFQGVS
+36 LYFKVVS

-81 AVSDDRQVQSY
+81 AVSDDRQEQSY
-92 AINVTVV
+92 VINVTVV

-104 FIKIDGE
+104 FIKIDGKE
-111 VSKTDTVPGIKL
+111 STTDTIRNLSSLRG
-123 YTIAD
+123 YQ
-128 ITTKNITGLLQADV
+128 ITTKNITAKLKTEV
-142 SGNFATLR
+142 SANFLTAFVK
-150 WTDEGDA
+150 DN
-157 SADYHLAIH
+157 DYLSLDIQQNA
-166 LEKNTTTQAR
+166 TTQAR
-176 NCTVKV
+176 NCAIKV
-182 FGLNSNGD
+182 YGLNSNGD

-199 QEAGTD
+199 QEAGTE
-205 YISVF
+205 YASVF
-210 KPSLINYDLNGNEA
+210 EPSLLHYDINGNEA

-237 ADTVSVTSD
+237 AYTVSVTSD
-246 VSWASGIYSDS
+246 VSWASGVYSER
-257 VIQIDNKPAIT
+257 VVQIDNKPAIT
-268 ITVQQNESVDV
+268 ITVQENDSVDV
-279 RDGNLTVTAK
+279 RDGNLTVTAR
-289 GTDFQKFN
+289 GTDGQRFN
-297 YIITLHQFGNSE
+297 RTITLHQFGNSE
-309 LPYITIDQG
+309 LPYISIDQG
-318 EDDDAFSIGNRKGD
+318 EDDDAFTIGNRKGD
-332 SCTVRFFSQ
+332 SCVVRFFSQ

-394 STKPQYSDIVNAY
+394 STKPQYSDIVSAY
-407 FTVIIDPPAAYLSF
+407 FTVIIEPPAAYLSF
-421 SIWKTMNIEIPIV
+421 PIWKTMNIEIPIV
-434 TPFYSIKKGDDLIF
+434 TPFYTIKKGDDLIF
-448 SGKVYAQKTDSVRS
+448 SGKVYAQKTDLARS

-472 TSDSIDITSS
+472 TSDGIDITSS

-506 DMFNLVVADDWS
+506 DMFNLVVTDDWS
-518 YSDRAR
+518 YADRAR

-537 SRQYFIFS
+537 SRQYFVFS
-545 VQNRYGDTLPSY
+545 VQNRYSDTLPSY

-568 VETGDYKVVSDE
+568 VESGDYKVVSDE

-600 DNVDDTRY
+600 NNVDDTRY

-656 VLNHYKRSY
+656 VLGHYKRSY

-672 WTLKTNLLNDTQSEK
+672 WILKTNLLNDTQSEK

-702 ETGKLYAVN
+702 ETGRLYAVN
-711 PVDKTFTEKTFKSN
+711 PVDKTFTEKTYKSN

>member
-1 MARKIIINGED
+1 MSRIIINGQD
-12 ITLSKQISI
+12 VTVSKQISI

-36 LYFQGVS
+36 LYFKSVS

-52 KENTQGVG
+52 KENNQSIG

-69 VSLGKHTMVVKY
+69 VQLGKHTMVVKY
-81 AVSDDRQVQSY
+81 AVSDDRQEQSY

-104 FIKIDGE
+104 FIELIR
-111 VSKTDTVPGIKL
+111 STDTVASTTQRYNYL
-123 YTIAD
+123 
-128 ITTKNITGLLQADV
+128 ITKKNITGELKTEV
-142 SGNFATLR
+142 SGNFVT
-150 WTDEGDA
+150 A
-157 SADYHLAIH
+157 SFTSSGEYEFLTVDIQ
-166 LEKNTTTQAR
+166 ENKTTVAR
-176 NCTVKV
+176 NCTIKV

-199 QEAGTD
+199 QEAGTE
-205 YISVF
+205 YVSVF
-210 KPSLINYDLNGNEA
+210 QPSLLHYDINGNEQ
-224 SILIDPVTVQNVN
+224 SILIDPVTVQNI
-237 ADTVSVTSD
+237 TPSTIRVTSD
-246 VSWASGIYSDS
+246 VSWASGVYSNS
-257 VIQIDNKPAIT
+257 VTAIGDKPAIT
-268 ITVQQNESVDV
+268 ITVQANDSVNV
-279 RDGNLTVTAK
+279 RDGNLTVKAR
-289 GTDFQKFN
+289 GTDNQKFN
-297 YIITLHQFGNSE
+297 LTITLHQFGNSE
-309 LPYITIDQG
+309 LPYISIDQG

-332 SCTVRFFSQ
+332 SCVVRFFSQ

-352 DDYFNE
+352 DNYFNE

-407 FTVIIDPPAAYLSF
+407 FTVIIDPPAAYLTF
-421 SIWKTMNIEIPIV
+421 PIWKTMNIEIPIV

-472 TSDSIDITSS
+472 TSDGIDITSS

-496 ATGVN
+496 ANGVN

-506 DMFNLVVADDWS
+506 DMFNLVVTDDWS
-518 YSDRAR
+518 YADRAR

-557 SYQTDLVSVDG
+557 SYQTDTMSVDG

-600 DNVDDTRY
+600 NNVDDTRY

>member
-12 ITLSKQISI
+12 ITLSKAISI

-36 LYFQGVS
+36 LYFKGVS

-52 KENTQGVG
+52 KENNQGVG

-69 VSLGKHTMVVKY
+69 VALGKHTMVVKY
-81 AVSDDRQVQSY
+81 AVSDDRQEQSY
-92 AINVTVV
+92 VISVTVV

-111 VSKTDTVPGIKL
+111 VSKTDTVPGDEVQR
-123 YTIAD
+123 YYD
-128 ITTKNITGLLQADV
+128 ITKQNITGILNVAI
-142 SGNFATLR
+142 SGNFFKSTLLISDGAR
-150 WTDEGDA
+150 
-157 SADYHLAIH
+157 LKVR
-166 LEKNTTTQAR
+166 LKKNTTQQAR
-176 NCTVKV
+176 SCTVKV
-182 FGLNSNGD
+182 YGVNSNGD

-199 QEAGTD
+199 QEAGTE
-205 YISVF
+205 YVSVF
-210 KPSLINYDLNGNEA
+210 EPSLLHYDINGNEQ

-246 VSWASGIYSDS
+246 VSWASGIYSERVTAIGD
-257 VIQIDNKPAIT
+257 KPAIT
-268 ITVQQNESVDV
+268 ITVQANDIVNV
-279 RDGNLTVTAK
+279 RDGNLTVTAT
-289 GTDFQKFN
+289 GTDGQKFK
-297 YIITLHQFGNSE
+297 YTITLHQFGNSE
-309 LPYITIDQG
+309 LPYISIDSS

-332 SCTVRFFSQ
+332 SCVVRFFSQ

-352 DDYFNE
+352 DNYFNE

-364 NRENRTITITSKYDN
+364 NRDTKTITITSKYDN

-421 SIWKTMNIEIPIV
+421 PIWKTMNVEIPIV

-496 ATGVN
+496 ANGVN

-545 VQNRYGDTLPSY
+545 VQNKYGDTLPSY

-568 VETGDYKVVSDE
+568 VESGDYKVVSDE
-580 SYTQIIKDISNLKT
+580 SYTQIIKDISNIKT

-600 DNVDDTRY
+600 NNVDDTRY

-702 ETGKLYAVN
+702 ETGRLYAVN

>member
-1 MARKIIINGED
+1 MSKIIINGQD
-12 ITLSKQISI
+12 VTVSKAISI

-36 LYFQGVS
+36 LFFKSVS

-52 KENTQGVG
+52 KENNQSIG

-69 VSLGKHTMVVKY
+69 VQLGKHTMAVKY
-81 AVSDDRQVQSY
+81 AVSDDRQEQSY

-104 FIKIDGE
+104 FIELIM
-111 VSKTDTVPGIKL
+111 STDNVPSL
-123 YTIAD
+123 PQRYNYL
-128 ITTKNITGLLQADV
+128 ITKQNITGELKTEV
-142 SGNFATLR
+142 SGNFAT
-150 WTDEGDA
+150 A
-157 SADYHLAIH
+157 SITR
-166 LEKNTTTQAR
+166 KNEYEFLSVDIQENKTTLAR
-176 NCTVKV
+176 NCTIKV
-182 FGLNSNGD
+182 FGLNTNGD

-199 QEAGTD
+199 QEAGTE
-205 YISVF
+205 YVSVF
-210 KPSLINYDLNGNEA
+210 EPSLLHYDINGNEQ
-224 SILIDPVTVQNVN
+224 SILIDPVTLQNVN
-237 ADTVSVTSD
+237 TKTVRVTSD
-246 VSWASGIYSDS
+246 VSWASGVYSDS
-257 VIQIDNKPAIT
+257 VTAIGDKPAIT
-268 ITVQQNESVDV
+268 ITVQANESVNV
-279 RDGNLTVTAK
+279 RDGNLTVKAR
-289 GTDFQKFN
+289 GTDGQRFN
-297 YIITLHQFGNSE
+297 RTITLHQFGNSE
-309 LPYITIDQG
+309 LPYISIDQG

-352 DDYFNE
+352 DNYFNE

-364 NRENRTITITSKYDN
+364 NRDTRTITITSKYDN

-394 STKPQYSDIVNAY
+394 STKPQYSDIVSAY
-407 FTVIIDPPAAYLSF
+407 FTVIIDPPAAYISF
-421 SIWKTMNIEIPIV
+421 PIWKTMNIEIPIV

-448 SGKVYAQKTDSVRS
+448 SGKVYAQKTDLVRS

-472 TSDSIDITSS
+472 TSDGIDITSS

-496 ATGVN
+496 ANGVN

-506 DMFNLVVADDWS
+506 DMFNLVVTDDWS
-518 YSDRAR
+518 YADRAR

-530 PICYTLD
+530 PISYTLD

-557 SYQTDLVSVDG
+557 SYQTDTMSVDG

-580 SYTQIIKDISNLKT
+580 SYTQIIKDISNIKT

-600 DNVDDTRY
+600 NNVDDTRY

-702 ETGKLYAVN
+702 ETGRLYAVN

>member
-1 MARKIIINGED
+1 MSKIIINGQD
-12 ITLSKQISI
+12 VTVSKQISI

-36 LYFQGVS
+36 LYFKSVS

-52 KENTQGVG
+52 KENNQSIG
-60 GKADVQLKD
+60 GKADVQIKD
-69 VSLGKHTMVVKY
+69 VQLGKHTMVVKY
-81 AVSDDRQVQSY
+81 AVSDDRQEQSY
-92 AINVTVV
+92 VINVTVV

-104 FIKIDGE
+104 FIELIR
-111 VSKTDTVPGIKL
+111 STDNVPSTPQRYNYL
-123 YTIAD
+123 
-128 ITTKNITGLLQADV
+128 ITKKNITGALKTEV
-142 SGNFATLR
+142 SGNFATASI
-150 WTDEGDA
+150 TSKDEYEFL
-157 SADYHLAIH
+157 SVYVQ
-166 LEKNTTTQAR
+166 ENKTTLAR
-176 NCTVKV
+176 NCTIKV
-182 FGLNSNGD
+182 YGLNTNGD

-199 QEAGTD
+199 QEAGTE
-205 YISVF
+205 YVSVF
-210 KPSLINYDLNGNEA
+210 EPSLLHYDINGNEA
-224 SILIDPVTVQNVN
+224 SILIDHVTLQNVN
-237 ADTVSVTSD
+237 TKTVRVTSD
-246 VSWASGIYSDS
+246 VSWASGVYSDS
-257 VIQIDNKPAIT
+257 VTAIGDKPAIT
-268 ITVQQNESVDV
+268 ITVQANDSVNV
-279 RDGNLTVTAK
+279 RDGNLTVTAR
-289 GTDFQKFN
+289 GTDEQKFN
-297 YIITLHQFGNSE
+297 RTITLHQFGNSE
-309 LPYITIDQG
+309 LPYISIDQG

-332 SCTVRFFSQ
+332 SCVVRFFSQ

-352 DDYFNE
+352 DNYFNE

-364 NRENRTITITSKYDN
+364 NRDTKTITITSKYDN

-394 STKPQYSDIVNAY
+394 STKPQYSDIVSAY

-421 SIWKTMNIEIPIV
+421 PIWKTMNIEIPIV

-472 TSDSIDITSS
+472 TSDGIDITSS

-496 ATGVN
+496 ANGVN

-506 DMFNLVVADDWS
+506 DMFNLVVTDDWS
-518 YSDRAR
+518 YADRAR

-530 PICYTLD
+530 PISYTLD

-557 SYQTDLVSVDG
+557 SYQTDTMSVDG

-594 IDITEM
+594 IDITEIN
-600 DNVDDTRY
+600 NVDDTRY

-702 ETGKLYAVN
+702 ETGRLYAVN

>member
-12 ITLSKQISI
+12 ITLSKAISI

-60 GKADVQLKD
+60 GKSDVQLKD
-69 VSLGKHTMVVKY
+69 VALGKHTMVVKY
-81 AVSDDRQVQSY
+81 AVSDDRQEQSY

-104 FIKIDGE
+104 FIKI
-111 VSKTDTVPGIKL
+111 SGIAS
-123 YTIAD
+123 TIIQKINGGASE
-128 ITTKNITGLLQADV
+128 ITHEIITKNITGELKTDV
-142 SGNFATLR
+142 SGNFATAQIDNTIL
-150 WTDEGDA
+150 TVNVQ
-157 SADYHLAIH
+157 
-166 LEKNTTTQAR
+166 KNTTTLAR

-182 FGLNSNGD
+182 YALNSNGD
-190 TSYAYLYLV
+190 TSYAYIYIV
-199 QEAGTD
+199 QEAGTE
-205 YISVF
+205 YVSVF
-210 KPSLINYDLNGNEA
+210 EPSLLHYDLNGNEA
-224 SILIDPVTVQNVN
+224 SILIDHVTVQNVN

-246 VSWASGIYSDS
+246 VSWASGVYSDS
-257 VIQIDNKPAIT
+257 VTAIGDKPAIT
-268 ITVQQNESVDV
+268 ITVQANDSVNV
-279 RDGNLTVTAK
+279 RDGNLTVTAT
-289 GTDFQKFN
+289 GTDGQKFN
-297 YIITLHQFGNSE
+297 HIITLHQFSNSE
-309 LPYITIDQG
+309 LPYISIDQG

-332 SCTVRFFSQ
+332 SCVVRFFSQ

-384 ITIDFVLQGQ
+384 ITIDFVLRGQ
-394 STKPQYSDIVNAY
+394 STKPQYSDIVKAY
-407 FTVIIDPPAAYLSF
+407 FTVIIDPPAAYISF
-421 SIWKTMNIEIPIV
+421 PIWKTMNIEIPIV

-518 YSDRAR
+518 YNDRAR

-557 SYQTDLVSVDG
+557 SYQTDTMSVDG
-568 VETGDYKVVSDE
+568 VESGDYKVVSDE
-580 SYTQIIKDISNLKT
+580 SYTQIIKDISNIKT

-600 DNVDDTRY
+600 NNVDDTRY

-702 ETGKLYAVN
+702 ETGRLYAVN

>member
-12 ITLSKQISI
+12 ITTSKQISI

-36 LYFQGVS
+36 LYFKSVS

-52 KENTQGVG
+52 KENNQSIG

-69 VSLGKHTMVVKY
+69 VQLGKHTMVVKY
-81 AVSDDRQVQSY
+81 AVSDDRQEQSY

-104 FIKIDGE
+104 YIKIDGKE
-111 VSKTDTVPGIKL
+111 STTSTVEGL
-123 YTIAD
+123 SSLRGYQ
-128 ITTKNITGLLQADV
+128 ITTKNITGTLKTEV
-142 SGNFATLR
+142 SANFLTAFVK
-150 WTDEGDA
+150 DGDYL
-157 SADYHLAIH
+157 SLNIQ
-166 LEKNTTTQAR
+166 KNATTQAR
-176 NCTVKV
+176 NCTIKV

-199 QEAGTD
+199 QQAGEEYT
-205 YISVF
+205 SVF
-210 KPSLINYDLNGNEA
+210 EPSSLHYDLNGNEA
-224 SILIDPVTVQNVN
+224 SILIDPVTVQNVERY
-237 ADTVSVTSD
+237 DVSVTSD
-246 VSWASGIYSDS
+246 VSWASGVYDNR
-257 VIQIDNKPAIT
+257 VVQIDNKPAIT
-268 ITVQQNESVDV
+268 ITVQDNDSVNV
-279 RDGNLTVTAK
+279 RDGNITVKAT

-297 YIITLHQFGNSE
+297 YTITLHQFGNSE
-309 LPYITIDQG
+309 LPYISIDQG
-318 EDDDAFSIGNRKGD
+318 EDDDAFKIGNRKGD
-332 SCTVRFFSQ
+332 SCVVRFFSQ
-341 NVFENSYSLIY
+341 NVFQNSYSLIY

-358 YIDIAL
+358 YIDIDL
-364 NRENRTITITSKYDN
+364 NRDTRTIKITSKYAN
-379 RQPEG
+379 RQAEG

-394 STKPQYSDIVNAY
+394 STKPQYSDIVSAY

-421 SIWKTMNIEIPIV
+421 PIWKTMNIEIPIV

-448 SGKVYAQKTDSVRS
+448 SGKVYAQKTDLVRS
-462 INVNDIIEDY
+462 VNVNDIIEDY
-472 TSDSIDITSS
+472 TSDFLDITSS
-482 QRWQKTENEKVFTL
+482 QRWQKTENEKVFTI

-506 DMFNLVVADDWS
+506 DMFNLVVTDDWS
-518 YSDRAR
+518 YADRAR

-537 SRQYFIFS
+537 SRQYFVFS
-545 VQNRYGDTLPSY
+545 VQNRYSDTLPSY
-557 SYQTDLVSVDG
+557 SYQTDTMSVDG

-580 SYTQIIKDISNLKT
+580 SYTQIIKDISNIKT

-600 DNVDDTRY
+600 NNVDDTRY

-665 SKTIQNK
+665 SKKIQNK

>member
-12 ITLSKQISI
+12 ITLSREISI

-36 LYFQGVS
+36 LYFKVVS

-81 AVSDDRQVQSY
+81 AVSDDRQEQSY
-92 AINVTVV
+92 VINVTVV

-104 FIKIDGE
+104 FIKIDGKE
-111 VSKTDTVPGIKL
+111 STTDTIRNLSSLRG
-123 YTIAD
+123 YQ
-128 ITTKNITGLLQADV
+128 ITTKNITAKLKTEV
-142 SGNFATLR
+142 SANFLTAFVK
-150 WTDEGDA
+150 DN
-157 SADYHLAIH
+157 DYLSLDIQQNA
-166 LEKNTTTQAR
+166 TTQAR
-176 NCTVKV
+176 NCAIKV
-182 FGLNSNGD
+182 YGLNSNGD

-199 QEAGTD
+199 QEAGTE
-205 YISVF
+205 YASVF
-210 KPSLINYDLNGNEA
+210 EPSLLHYDINGNEA

-237 ADTVSVTSD
+237 AYTVSVTSD
-246 VSWASGIYSDS
+246 VSWASGVYSER
-257 VIQIDNKPAIT
+257 VVQIDKKPAIT
-268 ITVQQNESVDV
+268 ITVQENDSVDV
-279 RDGNLTVTAK
+279 RDGNLTVTAR
-289 GTDFQKFN
+289 GTDGQRFN
-297 YIITLHQFGNSE
+297 RTITLHQFGNSE
-309 LPYITIDQG
+309 LPYISIDQG
-318 EDDDAFSIGNRKGD
+318 EDDDAFIIGNRKGD
-332 SCTVRFFSQ
+332 SCVVRFFSQ

-394 STKPQYSDIVNAY
+394 STKPQYSDIVSAY
-407 FTVIIDPPAAYLSF
+407 FTVIIEPPAAYLSF
-421 SIWKTMNIEIPIV
+421 PIWKTMNIEIPIV
-434 TPFYSIKKGDDLIF
+434 TPFYTIKKGDDLIF
-448 SGKVYAQKTDSVRS
+448 SGKVYAQKTDLARS

-472 TSDSIDITSS
+472 TSDGIDITSS

-506 DMFNLVVADDWS
+506 DMFNLVVTDDWS
-518 YSDRAR
+518 YADRAR

-537 SRQYFIFS
+537 SRQYFVFS
-545 VQNRYGDTLPSY
+545 VQNRYSDTLPSY

-568 VETGDYKVVSDE
+568 VESGDYKVVSDE

-600 DNVDDTRY
+600 NNVDDTRY

-656 VLNHYKRSY
+656 VLGHYKRSY
-665 SKTIQNK
+665 RKTIQNK

-702 ETGKLYAVN
+702 ETGRLYAVN
-711 PVDKTFTEKTFKSN
+711 PVDKTFTEKTYKSN
-725 KHKPLSYTITVE
+725 KHKPVSYTITVE

>member
-12 ITLSKQISI
+12 ITLSREISI

-36 LYFQGVS
+36 LYFKVVS

-81 AVSDDRQVQSY
+81 AVSDDRQEQSY
-92 AINVTVV
+92 VINVTVV

-104 FIKIDGE
+104 FIKIDGKE
-111 VSKTDTVPGIKL
+111 STTDTIRNLSSLRG
-123 YTIAD
+123 YQ
-128 ITTKNITGLLQADV
+128 ITTKNITAKLKTEV
-142 SGNFATLR
+142 SANFLTAFVK
-150 WTDEGDA
+150 DN
-157 SADYHLAIH
+157 DYLSLDIQQNA
-166 LEKNTTTQAR
+166 TTQAR
-176 NCTVKV
+176 NCAIKV
-182 FGLNSNGD
+182 YGLNSNGD

-199 QEAGTD
+199 QEAGTE
-205 YISVF
+205 YASVF
-210 KPSLINYDLNGNEA
+210 EPSLLHYDINGNEA

-237 ADTVSVTSD
+237 AYTVSVTSD
-246 VSWASGIYSDS
+246 VSWASGVYSER
-257 VIQIDNKPAIT
+257 VVQIDNKPAIT
-268 ITVQQNESVDV
+268 ITVQENDSVDV
-279 RDGNLTVTAK
+279 RDGNLTVTAR
-289 GTDFQKFN
+289 GTDFQRFN
-297 YIITLHQFGNSE
+297 RTITLHQFGNSE
-309 LPYITIDQG
+309 LPYISIDQG
-318 EDDDAFSIGNRKGD
+318 EDDDAFTIGNRKGD
-332 SCTVRFFSQ
+332 SCVVRFFSQ

-358 YIDIAL
+358 YIDIAI

-394 STKPQYSDIVNAY
+394 STKPQYSDIVSAY
-407 FTVIIDPPAAYLSF
+407 FTVIIEPPAAYLSF
-421 SIWKTMNIEIPIV
+421 PIWKTMNIEIPIV
-434 TPFYSIKKGDDLIF
+434 TPFYTIKKGDDLIF
-448 SGKVYAQKTDSVRS
+448 SGKVYAQKTDLARS

-472 TSDSIDITSS
+472 TSDGIDITSS

-506 DMFNLVVADDWS
+506 DMFNLVVTDDWS
-518 YSDRAR
+518 YADRAR

-537 SRQYFIFS
+537 SRQYFVFS
-545 VQNRYGDTLPSY
+545 VQNRYSDTLPSY

-568 VETGDYKVVSDE
+568 VESGDYKVVSDE

-600 DNVDDTRY
+600 NNVDDTRY

-656 VLNHYKRSY
+656 VLGHYKRSY

-672 WTLKTNLLNDTQSEK
+672 WILKTNLLNDTQSEK

-702 ETGKLYAVN
+702 ETGRLYAVN

>member
-1 MARKIIINGED
+1 MARKIIINGQD
-12 ITLSKQISI
+12 VTVSKQISI

-36 LYFQGVS
+36 LYFKSVS

-69 VSLGKHTMVVKY
+69 VQLGKHTMVVKY
-81 AVSDDRQVQSY
+81 AVSDDRQEQSY

-104 FIKIDGE
+104 FIKIGGE
-111 VSKTDTVPGIKL
+111 VSKTDTVPGIKV
-123 YTIAD
+123 TRIFGV
-128 ITTKNITGLLQADV
+128 TTKNITSQLNTEV
-142 SGNFATLR
+142 SGNFATVR
-150 WTDEGDA
+150 WTDEGDPNVN
-157 SADYHLAIH
+157 YRLAIDVQ
-166 LEKNTTTQAR
+166 KNTTTQAR

-199 QEAGTD
+199 QQAGEEYTS
-205 YISVF
+205 IF
-210 KPSLINYDLNGNEA
+210 EPSLLQYDLNGNEA

-237 ADTVSVTSD
+237 TDTVSVTSD
-246 VSWASGIYSDS
+246 VSWASGVYSERVTAIGD
-257 VIQIDNKPAIT
+257 KPAIT
-268 ITVQQNESVDV
+268 ITVQANDSVNV
-279 RDGNLTVTAK
+279 RDGNLTVKAT
-289 GTDFQKFN
+289 GTDGQSFN
-297 YIITLHQFGNSE
+297 RTITLHQFGNSE
-309 LPYITIDQG
+309 LPYISIDQG
-318 EDDDAFSIGNRKGD
+318 EDDDAFTIGNRKGD
-332 SCTVRFFSQ
+332 SCVVRFFSQ

-358 YIDIAL
+358 YIDIDL
-364 NRENRTITITSKYDN
+364 NRDTRTIKITSKYAN

-394 STKPQYSDIVNAY
+394 STKPQYSDIVSAY

-421 SIWKTMNIEIPIV
+421 PIWKTMNIEIPIV

-472 TSDSIDITSS
+472 TSDGIDITSS

-506 DMFNLVVADDWS
+506 DMFNLVVTDDWS
-518 YSDRAR
+518 YADRAR

-557 SYQTDLVSVDG
+557 SYQTDTMSVDG

-594 IDITEM
+594 IDITEIN
-600 DNVDDTRY
+600 NVDDTRY

-656 VLNHYKRSY
+656 VLNHYKRSH

-702 ETGKLYAVN
+702 ETGRLYAVN

>member
-12 ITLSKQISI
+12 ITLSREISI

-36 LYFQGVS
+36 LYFKVVS

-81 AVSDDRQVQSY
+81 AVSDDRQEQSY
-92 AINVTVV
+92 VINVTVV

-104 FIKIDGE
+104 FIKIDGKE
-111 VSKTDTVPGIKL
+111 STTDTIRNLSSLRG
-123 YTIAD
+123 YQ
-128 ITTKNITGLLQADV
+128 ITTKNITAKLKTEV
-142 SGNFATLR
+142 SANFLTAFVK
-150 WTDEGDA
+150 DN
-157 SADYHLAIH
+157 DYLSLDIQQNA
-166 LEKNTTTQAR
+166 TTQAR
-176 NCTVKV
+176 NCAIKV
-182 FGLNSNGD
+182 YGLNSNGD

-199 QEAGTD
+199 QEAGTE
-205 YISVF
+205 YASVF
-210 KPSLINYDLNGNEA
+210 EPSLLHYDINGNEA

-237 ADTVSVTSD
+237 AYTVSVTSD
-246 VSWASGIYSDS
+246 VSWASGVYSER
-257 VIQIDNKPAIT
+257 VVQIDNKPAIT
-268 ITVQQNESVDV
+268 ITVQENDSVDV
-279 RDGNLTVTAK
+279 RDGNLTVTAR
-289 GTDFQKFN
+289 GTDFQRFN
-297 YIITLHQFGNSE
+297 RTITLHQFGNSE
-309 LPYITIDQG
+309 LPYISIDQG
-318 EDDDAFSIGNRKGD
+318 EDDDAFTIGNRKGD
-332 SCTVRFFSQ
+332 SCVVRFFSQ

-358 YIDIAL
+358 YIDIAI

-394 STKPQYSDIVNAY
+394 STKPQYSDIVSAY
-407 FTVIIDPPAAYLSF
+407 FTVIIEPPAAYLSF
-421 SIWKTMNIEIPIV
+421 PIWKTMNIEIPIV
-434 TPFYSIKKGDDLIF
+434 TPFYTIKKGDDLIF
-448 SGKVYAQKTDSVRS
+448 SGKVYAQKTDLARS

-472 TSDSIDITSS
+472 TSDGIDITSS

-506 DMFNLVVADDWS
+506 DMFNLVVTDDWS
-518 YSDRAR
+518 YADRAR

-537 SRQYFIFS
+537 SRQYFVFS
-545 VQNRYGDTLPSY
+545 VQNRYSDTLPSY

-568 VETGDYKVVSDE
+568 VESGDYKVVSDE

-600 DNVDDTRY
+600 NNVDDTRY

-656 VLNHYKRSY
+656 VLGHYKRSY

-672 WTLKTNLLNDTQSEK
+672 WILKTNLLNDTQSEK

-725 KHKPLSYTITVE
+725 KHKPVSYTITVE

>member
-12 ITLSKQISI
+12 ITTSKQISI

-36 LYFQGVS
+36 LYFKSVS

-52 KENTQGVG
+52 KENNQSIG

-69 VSLGKHTMVVKY
+69 VQLGKHTMVVKY
-81 AVSDDRQVQSY
+81 AVSDDRQEQSY
-92 AINVTVV
+92 VINVTVV

-104 FIKIDGE
+104 FIKIDGA
-111 VSKTDTVPGIKL
+111 VSKSDTVPGIKL
-123 YTIAD
+123 TKIVN
-128 ITTKNITGLLQADV
+128 ITTKNITGLLQTEV
-142 SGNFATLR
+142 SGNFATVR

-157 SADYHLAIH
+157 SADYHLAIDVQ
-166 LEKNTTTQAR
+166 KNTTTQAR

-182 FGLNSNGD
+182 YGLNSNGD

-199 QEAGTD
+199 QEAGTE
-205 YISVF
+205 YVSVF
-210 KPSLINYDLNGNEA
+210 QPSLLHYDLNGNDA
-224 SILIDPVTVQNVN
+224 SILIDPVTVQSVN
-237 ADTVSVTSD
+237 ADTVSVVSD

-268 ITVQQNESVDV
+268 ITVQENDSVNV
-279 RDGNLTVTAK
+279 RDGNLTVTAT
-289 GTDFQKFN
+289 GTDRQKFK
-297 YIITLHQFGNSE
+297 YTITLHQFGNSE
-309 LPYITIDQG
+309 LPYISIDQG
-318 EDDDAFSIGNRKGD
+318 EDDDAFKIGNRKGD
-332 SCTVRFFSQ
+332 SCVVRFFSQ

-364 NRENRTITITSKYDN
+364 NRENRTITITSKYAN

-394 STKPQYSDIVNAY
+394 STKPQYSDIVSAY
-407 FTVIIDPPAAYLSF
+407 FTVIIDPPAAYISF
-421 SIWKTMNIEIPIV
+421 PIWKTMNIEIPIV

-448 SGKVYAQKTDSVRS
+448 SGKVYAQKTDLVRS

-472 TSDSIDITSS
+472 TSDGIDITSS

-496 ATGVN
+496 ANGVN
-501 ETEMS
+501 ENEMS
-506 DMFNLVVADDWS
+506 DMFNLVVTDDWS
-518 YSDRAR
+518 YADRAR

-557 SYQTDLVSVDG
+557 SYQTDTMSVDG

-580 SYTQIIKDISNLKT
+580 SYTQLIKDISNLKT
-594 IDITEM
+594 IDITEIN
-600 DNVDDTRY
+600 NVDDTRY

-702 ETGKLYAVN
+702 ETGRLYAVN

>member
-1 MARKIIINGED
+1 MSKIIINGQD
-12 ITLSKQISI
+12 VTVSKQISI

-69 VSLGKHTMVVKY
+69 VQLGKHTMVVKY
-81 AVSDDRQVQSY
+81 AVSDDRQEQSY
-92 AINVTVV
+92 VINVTVV

-111 VSKTDTVPGIKL
+111 LSKTDTVSYLNSLLG
-123 YTIAD
+123 YQ
-128 ITTKNITGLLQADV
+128 ITTKNITGTLKTEV
-142 SGNFATLR
+142 SANFLTAFVKDGDYLSIDIQKNAT
-150 WTDEGDA
+150 TVV
-157 SADYHLAIH
+157 
-166 LEKNTTTQAR
+166 R
-176 NCTVKV
+176 NCTIKI

-199 QEAGTD
+199 QEAGTE
-205 YISVF
+205 YTSVF
-210 KPSLINYDLNGNEA
+210 EPSSLHYDLNGNEQ
-224 SILIDPVTVQNVN
+224 SILIDPVTVQNVERYN
-237 ADTVSVTSD
+237 VSVTSD
-246 VSWASGIYSDS
+246 VSWASGVYDNR
-257 VIQIDNKPAIT
+257 VVQIDNKPAIT
-268 ITVQQNESVDV
+268 INVQANDSVNV
-279 RDGNLTVTAK
+279 RDGNLTVKAR
-289 GTDFQKFN
+289 GTDGQRFN

-309 LPYITIDQG
+309 LPYISIDQG

-421 SIWKTMNIEIPIV
+421 PIWKTMNIEIPIV

-462 INVNDIIEDY
+462 VNVNDIIEDY

-518 YSDRAR
+518 YSDRVR

-530 PICYTLD
+530 PISYTLD

-557 SYQTDLVSVDG
+557 SYQTDTMSVDG

-600 DNVDDTRY
+600 NNVDDTRY

>member
-1 MARKIIINGED
+1 MSKIIINGQD
-12 ITLSKQISI
+12 VTVSKAISI

-36 LYFQGVS
+36 LYFKSVS

-52 KENTQGVG
+52 KENNQSIG

-69 VSLGKHTMVVKY
+69 VQLGKHTMVVKY
-81 AVSDDRQVQSY
+81 AVSDDRQEQSY

-111 VSKTDTVPGIKL
+111 VSKTDTVYGIKMTRIL
-123 YTIAD
+123 GV
-128 ITTKNITGLLQADV
+128 TTKNITSQLNTEV
-142 SGNFATLR
+142 SGNFAKAR
-150 WTDEGDA
+150 WTDEGDP
-157 SADYHLAIH
+157 SVNYRLAIDV
-166 LEKNTTTQAR
+166 EKNTTTQAR

-199 QEAGTD
+199 QEAGTE
-205 YISVF
+205 YVSLF
-210 KPSLINYDLNGNEA
+210 EPSLLQYDLNGNEA

-246 VSWASGIYSDS
+246 VSWARGVYSERVTAIGD
-257 VIQIDNKPAIT
+257 KPAIT
-268 ITVQQNESVDV
+268 ITVQENDSVDV
-279 RDGNLTVTAK
+279 RDGNLTVKAT

-297 YIITLHQFGNSE
+297 RTITLHQFGNSE
-309 LPYITIDQG
+309 LPYISIDQG
-318 EDDDAFSIGNRKGD
+318 EDDDAFTIGNRKGD
-332 SCTVRFFSQ
+332 SCVVRFFSQ

-358 YIDIAL
+358 YIDIDL
-364 NRENRTITITSKYDN
+364 NRDTRTIKITSKYAN
-379 RQPEG
+379 RQPVG

-394 STKPQYSDIVNAY
+394 STKPQYSDIVSAY
-407 FTVIIDPPAAYLSF
+407 FTVIIDPPAAYISF
-421 SIWKTMNIEIPIV
+421 PIWKTMNIEIPIV

-448 SGKVYAQKTDSVRS
+448 SGKVYAQKTDLVRS

-472 TSDSIDITSS
+472 TSDGIDITSS

-506 DMFNLVVADDWS
+506 DMFNLVVTDDWS
-518 YSDRAR
+518 YADRAR

-557 SYQTDLVSVDG
+557 SYQTDTMSVDG

-600 DNVDDTRY
+600 NNVDDTRY

-702 ETGKLYAVN
+702 ETGRLYAVN

>member
-12 ITLSKQISI
+12 ITLSKAISI

-36 LYFQGVS
+36 LYFQSVS

-52 KENTQGVG
+52 KENNQSIG

-81 AVSDDRQVQSY
+81 AVSDDRQEQSY

-111 VSKTDTVPGIKL
+111 VSKTDTISSLDALRG
-123 YTIAD
+123 YQ
-128 ITTKNITGLLQADV
+128 ITTKNITGTLKTEV
-142 SGNFATLR
+142 SANFITGFVK
-150 WTDEGDA
+150 DN
-157 SADYHLAIH
+157 DYLS
-166 LEKNTTTQAR
+166 LTVQKNTTTVVR
-176 NCTVKV
+176 NCTIKV
-182 FGLNSNGD
+182 YGVNSNGD
-190 TSYAYLYLV
+190 TSYAYLFIV
-199 QEAGTD
+199 QEAGTE
-205 YISVF
+205 YVSVF
-210 KPSLINYDLNGNEA
+210 KPSLLNYDINGNDV
-224 SILIDPVTVQNVN
+224 SIIIDPVTVQNVERYN
-237 ADTVSVTSD
+237 VSVTSD
-246 VSWASGIYSDS
+246 VSWASGVYDNR
-257 VIQIDNKPAIT
+257 VVQIDNKPAIT
-268 ITVQQNESVDV
+268 ITVQANESVDV
-279 RDGNLTVTAK
+279 RDGNLTVTAR
-289 GTDFQKFN
+289 GTDGQRFN
-297 YIITLHQFGNSE
+297 YKITLHQFGNSE
-309 LPYITIDQG
+309 LPYISIDQG
-318 EDDDAFSIGNRKGD
+318 EDDDAFKIGNRKGD

-364 NRENRTITITSKYDN
+364 NRDTRTIEITSKYDN

-421 SIWKTMNIEIPIV
+421 PIWKTMNIEIPIV

-448 SGKVYAQKTDSVRS
+448 SGKVYAQKTDLVRS
-462 INVNDIIEDY
+462 VNVNDIIEDY
-472 TSDSIDITSS
+472 TSDGIDITSS

-518 YSDRAR
+518 YADRAR

-537 SRQYFIFS
+537 SRQYFVFS

-568 VETGDYKVVSDE
+568 VESGDYKVVSDE

-600 DNVDDTRY
+600 NNVDDTRY

-672 WTLKTNLLNDTQSEK
+672 WSLKTNLLNDTQSEK

>member
-12 ITLSKQISI
+12 ITLSREISI

-36 LYFQGVS
+36 LYFKVVS

-81 AVSDDRQVQSY
+81 AVSDDRQEQSY
-92 AINVTVV
+92 VINVTVV

-104 FIKIDGE
+104 FIKIDGKE
-111 VSKTDTVPGIKL
+111 STTDTIRNLSSLRG
-123 YTIAD
+123 YQ
-128 ITTKNITGLLQADV
+128 ITTKNITAKLKTEV
-142 SGNFATLR
+142 SANFLTAFVK
-150 WTDEGDA
+150 DN
-157 SADYHLAIH
+157 DYLSLDIQQNA
-166 LEKNTTTQAR
+166 TTQAR
-176 NCTVKV
+176 NCAIKV
-182 FGLNSNGD
+182 YGLNSNGD

-199 QEAGTD
+199 QEAGTE
-205 YISVF
+205 YVSVF
-210 KPSLINYDLNGNEA
+210 EPSLLHYDINGNEA
-224 SILIDPVTVQNVN
+224 SILIDPVTVQNVERYN
-237 ADTVSVTSD
+237 VSVTSD
-246 VSWASGIYSDS
+246 VSWASGVYSER
-257 VIQIDNKPAIT
+257 VVQIDNKPAIT
-268 ITVQQNESVDV
+268 ITVQENDSVDV
-279 RDGNLTVTAK
+279 RDGNLTVTAR
-289 GTDFQKFN
+289 GTDGQRFN
-297 YIITLHQFGNSE
+297 RTITLHQFGNSE
-309 LPYITIDQG
+309 LPYISIDQG
-318 EDDDAFSIGNRKGD
+318 EDDDAFTIGNRKGD
-332 SCTVRFFSQ
+332 SCVVRFFSQ

-394 STKPQYSDIVNAY
+394 STKPQYSDIVSAY
-407 FTVIIDPPAAYLSF
+407 FTVIIEPPAAYLSF
-421 SIWKTMNIEIPIV
+421 PIWKTMNIEIPIV
-434 TPFYSIKKGDDLIF
+434 TPFYTIKKGDDLIF
-448 SGKVYAQKTDSVRS
+448 SGKVYAQKTDLARS

-472 TSDSIDITSS
+472 TSDGIDITSS

-506 DMFNLVVADDWS
+506 DMFNLVVTDDWS
-518 YSDRAR
+518 YADRAR

-537 SRQYFIFS
+537 SRQYFVFS
-545 VQNRYGDTLPSY
+545 VQNRYSDTLPSY

-568 VETGDYKVVSDE
+568 VESGDYKVVSDE

-600 DNVDDTRY
+600 NNVDDTRY

-656 VLNHYKRSY
+656 VLGHYKRSY
-665 SKTIQNK
+665 RKTIQNK

-702 ETGKLYAVN
+702 ETGRLYAVN
-711 PVDKTFTEKTFKSN
+711 PVDKTFTEKTYKSN
-725 KHKPLSYTITVE
+725 KHKPVSYTITVE

>member
-12 ITLSKQISI
+12 ITLSKAISI

-60 GKADVQLKD
+60 GKADCQLKD
-69 VSLGKHTMVVKY
+69 VQLGKHTMVVKY
-81 AVSDDRQVQSY
+81 AVSDDRQEQSY
-92 AINVTVV
+92 VINVTVV

-111 VSKTDTVPGIKL
+111 VSKTDIVTDYAVQKIYQL
-123 YTIAD
+123 
-128 ITTKNITGLLQADV
+128 TTQNITGELKGEA
-142 SGNFATLR
+142 SGNFVKRLFVN
-150 WTDEGDA
+150 DK
-157 SADYHLAIH
+157 
-166 LEKNTTTQAR
+166 EKRMTIVLDRNTTPQAR
-176 NCTVKV
+176 NCTVKI

-190 TSYAYLYLV
+190 TTYAYLYIV
-199 QEAGTD
+199 QQAGTD

-210 KPSLINYDLNGNEA
+210 EPSLLHYDLNGNEQ
-224 SILIDPVTVQNVN
+224 SILIDPVTVQNIK

-246 VSWASGIYSDS
+246 VSWASGVYSDS
-257 VIQIDNKPAIT
+257 VTAIGDKPAIT
-268 ITVQQNESVDV
+268 ITVQANDSVNV
-279 RDGNLTVTAK
+279 RDGNITVKAM
-289 GTDFQKFN
+289 GTDVQKFN
-297 YIITLHQFGNSE
+297 YTITLHQFGNSE
-309 LPYITIDQG
+309 LPYISIDQG

-352 DDYFNE
+352 DAYFNE

-421 SIWKTMNIEIPIV
+421 PIWKTMNIEIPIV

-496 ATGVN
+496 ANGVN

-518 YSDRAR
+518 YNDRTR

-594 IDITEM
+594 IEITEM
-600 DNVDDTRY
+600 NNVDDTRY

-687 MRHIYTSNQMWLHNL
+687 MRYIYTSNQMWLHNL

>member
-1 MARKIIINGED
+1 MSRKIYINGED
-12 ITLSKQISI
+12 ITLSKAISI

-36 LYFQGVS
+36 LYFKGVS

-60 GKADVQLKD
+60 GKADCQLKD
-69 VSLGKHTMVVKY
+69 VQLGKHTMVVKY
-81 AVSDDRQVQSY
+81 AVSDDRQEQSY
-92 AINVTVV
+92 VVNVTVV

-111 VSKTDTVPGIKL
+111 VSKTDTISSLSSLRG
-123 YTIAD
+123 YQ
-128 ITTKNITGLLQADV
+128 ITTKNITGTIKTEVSANFITGFVKDNDYLSLDV
-142 SGNFATLR
+142 QEN
-150 WTDEGDA
+150 
-157 SADYHLAIH
+157 
-166 LEKNTTTQAR
+166 KTTVVR
-176 NCTVKV
+176 NCTIKV
-182 FGLNSNGD
+182 YGVNSNGD
-190 TSYAYLYLV
+190 TSYAYLFIV
-199 QEAGTD
+199 QEAGTE
-205 YISVF
+205 YVSVF
-210 KPSLINYDLNGNEA
+210 QPSLLHYDINGNEA
-224 SILIDPVTVQNVN
+224 SILIDPVTVQNVERYN
-237 ADTVSVTSD
+237 VSVTSD
-246 VSWASGIYSDS
+246 VSWASGVYNDS
-257 VIQIDNKPAIT
+257 VTAIGDKPAIT
-268 ITVQQNESVDV
+268 ITVQANDSVNV
-279 RDGNLTVTAK
+279 RDGNLTVKAR
-289 GTDFQKFN
+289 GTDGQRFN
-297 YIITLHQFGNSE
+297 YTITLHQFGNSE
-309 LPYITIDQG
+309 LPYISIDQG

-341 NVFENSYSLIY
+341 NVFENSFSLIY

-384 ITIDFVLQGQ
+384 ITIDFILQGQ
-394 STKPQYSDIVNAY
+394 STKPQYSDIVSAY

-462 INVNDIIEDY
+462 VNVNDIIEDY

-518 YSDRAR
+518 YTDRAR

-545 VQNRYGDTLPSY
+545 VQNKYGDTLPSC

-568 VETGDYKVVSDE
+568 VESGDYKVVSDE
-580 SYTQIIKDISNLKT
+580 SYTQIIKDISNLKE

-600 DNVDDTRY
+600 NNVDDTRY

-702 ETGKLYAVN
+702 ETGRLYAVN

>member
-1 MARKIIINGED
+1 MARKIYINGED
-12 ITLSKQISI
+12 VTTTKQVSI
-21 KNRTIASIEIVDDAF
+21 KNRTIATVQIVDDAF
-36 LYFQGVS
+36 LYMKSAS
-43 GDLVSQYFI
+43 GDVVAQYFI
-52 KENTQGVG
+52 KESTQGVG
-60 GKADVQLKD
+60 GRVDVQMKD
-69 VSLGKHTMVVKY
+69 VQLGKHTMVIKY
-81 AVSDDRQVQSY
+81 AVSDDRQEQSY
-92 AINVTVV
+92 AINVNVT
-99 SRDEC
+99 SRDVC
-104 FIKIDGE
+104 FIKINN
-111 VSKTDTVPGIKL
+111 VNNATDTVSGSGVEKL
-123 YTIAD
+123 YTI
-128 ITTKNITGLLQADV
+128 TTQNITGTLKADV
-142 SGNFATLR
+142 SGNFATVEIDTGTL
-150 WTDEGDA
+150 
-157 SADYHLAIH
+157 SVLVS
-166 LEKNTTTQAR
+166 KNTTANER

-182 FGLNSNGD
+182 YGVNSNGD

-199 QEAGTD
+199 QLAGTE
-205 YISVF
+205 YVSVF
-210 KPSLINYDLNGNEA
+210 ELSRYDYSIGGNEK
-224 SILIDPVTVQNVN
+224 SITIDPVTVKNVK
-237 ADTVSVTSD
+237 ASTVSVTSN
-246 VSWASGIYSDS
+246 VSWASGAYSES
-257 VIQIDNKPAIT
+257 VPAIGDKPAIT
-268 ITVQQNESVDV
+268 VNVDANDSVNV
-279 RDGNLTVTAK
+279 RDGRLEVKATGDDGQVF
-289 GTDFQKFN
+289 DLF
-297 YIITLHQFGNSE
+297 ITLHQFGNSE
-309 LPYITIDQG
+309 LPYISIDNG
-318 EDDDAFSIGNRKGD
+318 EDDDAFNIGNRKGD

-352 DDYFNE
+352 DEYFNE
-358 YIDIAL
+358 YIDINL
-364 NRENRTITITSKYDN
+364 NRDTRVITITSKYAN
-379 RQPEG
+379 RQAEG

-394 STKPQYSDIVNAY
+394 STKPQYSDIVSAY
-407 FTVIIDPPAAYLSF
+407 FTVIIDPPAPYLSF
-421 SIWKTMNIEIPIV
+421 PIWKTMNIEIPIV

-448 SGKVYAQKTDSVRS
+448 SGKVYAQKTDSYRN

-506 DMFNLVVADDWS
+506 DMFNLVVTDDWS
-518 YSDRAR
+518 YADRSR

-545 VQNRYGDTLPSY
+545 VQNRYGDTLPSC
-557 SYQTDLVSVDG
+557 SYQTDTMSVDG
-568 VETGDYKVVSDE
+568 VESGDYKVVSDE
-580 SYTQIIKDISNLKT
+580 SYTQLIKDISNLKT

-600 DNVDDTRY
+600 NNVDDTRY

-640 SASITDNTL
+640 SASITDSTL

-656 VLNHYKRSY
+656 TLNHYKRSY

-711 PVDKTFTEKTFKSN
+711 PTDKTFTEKTFKSN

>member
-12 ITLSKQISI
+12 ITLSREISI

-36 LYFQGVS
+36 LYFKVVS

-81 AVSDDRQVQSY
+81 AVSDDRQEQSY
-92 AINVTVV
+92 VINVTVV

-104 FIKIDGE
+104 FIKIDGKE
-111 VSKTDTVPGIKL
+111 STTDTIRNLSSLRG
-123 YTIAD
+123 YQ
-128 ITTKNITGLLQADV
+128 ITTKNITAKLKTEV
-142 SGNFATLR
+142 SANFLTAFVK
-150 WTDEGDA
+150 DN
-157 SADYHLAIH
+157 DYLSLDIQQNA
-166 LEKNTTTQAR
+166 TTQAR
-176 NCTVKV
+176 NCAIKV
-182 FGLNSNGD
+182 YGLNSNGD

-199 QEAGTD
+199 QEAGTE
-205 YISVF
+205 YVSVF
-210 KPSLINYDLNGNEA
+210 EPSLLHYDINGNEA

-237 ADTVSVTSD
+237 AYTVSVTSD
-246 VSWASGIYSDS
+246 VSWASGVYSER
-257 VIQIDNKPAIT
+257 VVQIDNKPAIT
-268 ITVQQNESVDV
+268 ITVQENDSVDV
-279 RDGNLTVTAK
+279 RDGNLTVTAR
-289 GTDFQKFN
+289 GTDGQRFN
-297 YIITLHQFGNSE
+297 RTITLHQFGNSE
-309 LPYITIDQG
+309 LPYISIDQG
-318 EDDDAFSIGNRKGD
+318 EDYDAFTIGNRKGD
-332 SCTVRFFSQ
+332 SCVVRFFSQ

-394 STKPQYSDIVNAY
+394 STKPQYSDIVSAY
-407 FTVIIDPPAAYLSF
+407 FTVIIEPPAAYLSF
-421 SIWKTMNIEIPIV
+421 PIWKTMNIEIPIV
-434 TPFYSIKKGDDLIF
+434 TPFYTIKKGDDLIF
-448 SGKVYAQKTDSVRS
+448 SGKVYAQKTDLARS

-472 TSDSIDITSS
+472 TSDGIDITSS

-506 DMFNLVVADDWS
+506 DMFNLVVTDDWS
-518 YSDRAR
+518 YADRAR

-537 SRQYFIFS
+537 SRQYFVFS
-545 VQNRYGDTLPSY
+545 VQNRYSDTLPSY

-568 VETGDYKVVSDE
+568 VESGDYKVVSDE

-600 DNVDDTRY
+600 NNVDDTRY

-656 VLNHYKRSY
+656 VLGHYKRSY

-672 WTLKTNLLNDTQSEK
+672 WILKTNLLNDTQSEK

-702 ETGKLYAVN
+702 ETGRLYAVN

>member
-1 MARKIIINGED
+1 MSKIIINGQD
-12 ITLSKQISI
+12 VTVSKQISI

-36 LYFQGVS
+36 LYFKSVS

-52 KENTQGVG
+52 KENNQSIG
-60 GKADVQLKD
+60 GKADVQIKD
-69 VSLGKHTMVVKY
+69 VQLGKHTMMVKY
-81 AVSDDRQVQSY
+81 AVSDDRQEQSY
-92 AINVTVV
+92 VINVTVV

-104 FIKIDGE
+104 FIELIR
-111 VSKTDTVPGIKL
+111 STDNVPSTPQRYNYL
-123 YTIAD
+123 
-128 ITTKNITGLLQADV
+128 ITKKNITGALKTEV
-142 SGNFATLR
+142 SGNFATASI
-150 WTDEGDA
+150 TSKDEYEFL
-157 SADYHLAIH
+157 SVYVQENKTIL
-166 LEKNTTTQAR
+166 AR
-176 NCTVKV
+176 NCTIKV
-182 FGLNSNGD
+182 YGLNTNGD

-199 QEAGTD
+199 QEAGTE
-205 YISVF
+205 YVSVF
-210 KPSLINYDLNGNEA
+210 EPSLLHYDINGNEA
-224 SILIDPVTVQNVN
+224 SILIDHVTLQNVN
-237 ADTVSVTSD
+237 TKTVRVTSD
-246 VSWASGIYSDS
+246 VSWASGVYSDS
-257 VIQIDNKPAIT
+257 VTAIGDKPAIT
-268 ITVQQNESVDV
+268 ITVQANDSVNV
-279 RDGNLTVTAK
+279 RDGNLTVKAR
-289 GTDFQKFN
+289 GTDEQKFN
-297 YIITLHQFGNSE
+297 RTITLHQFGNSE
-309 LPYITIDQG
+309 LPYISIDQG
-318 EDDDAFSIGNRKGD
+318 EDDDAFKIGNRKGD
-332 SCTVRFFSQ
+332 SCVVRFFSQ

-352 DDYFNE
+352 DNYFNE

-364 NRENRTITITSKYDN
+364 NRDTKTITITSKYDN

-394 STKPQYSDIVNAY
+394 STKPQYSDIVSAY
-407 FTVIIDPPAAYLSF
+407 FTVIIDPPAAYISF
-421 SIWKTMNIEIPIV
+421 PIWKTMNIEIPIV

-472 TSDSIDITSS
+472 TSDGIDITSS

-496 ATGVN
+496 ANGVN

-506 DMFNLVVADDWS
+506 DMFNLVVTDDWS
-518 YSDRAR
+518 YADRAR

-530 PICYTLD
+530 PISYTLD

-557 SYQTDLVSVDG
+557 SYQTDTMSVDG

-594 IDITEM
+594 IDITEIN
-600 DNVDDTRY
+600 NVDDTRY

-702 ETGKLYAVN
+702 ETGRLYAVN

>member
-1 MARKIIINGED
+1 MARKIIINGQD
-12 ITLSKQISI
+12 VTVSKQISI

-60 GKADVQLKD
+60 GKADCQLKD
-69 VSLGKHTMVVKY
+69 IQLGKHTMVVKY
-81 AVSDDRQVQSY
+81 AVSDDRQEQSY

-123 YTIAD
+123 TRIVG
-128 ITTKNITGLLQADV
+128 ITTQNITSQLQAEV
-142 SGNFATLR
+142 SGNFATVR
-150 WTDEGDA
+150 WTDEGDP
-157 SADYHLAIH
+157 SVNYRLAIDVQ
-166 LEKNTTTQAR
+166 KNTTTQAR
-176 NCTVKV
+176 NCTVKL

-199 QEAGTD
+199 QEAGTE

-210 KPSLINYDLNGNEA
+210 EPSLLHYDLNGNEQ
-224 SILIDPVTVQNVN
+224 SIIIDPVTVQNVN

-268 ITVQQNESVDV
+268 ITVQQNDSVNV

-297 YIITLHQFGNSE
+297 RTITLHQFGNSE

-332 SCTVRFFSQ
+332 SCVVRFFSQ

-518 YSDRAR
+518 YNDRAR

-530 PICYTLD
+530 PISYTLD

-568 VETGDYKVVSDE
+568 VESGDYKVVSDE

-600 DNVDDTRY
+600 NNVDDTRY
-608 FKVCTTK
+608 FKVCNTK

-702 ETGKLYAVN
+702 ETGRLYAVN

>member
-1 MARKIIINGED
+1 MSRIIINGQD
-12 ITLSKQISI
+12 VTVSKQISI

-36 LYFQGVS
+36 LYFKGVS

-69 VSLGKHTMVVKY
+69 VQLGKHTMVVKY
-81 AVSDDRQVQSY
+81 AVSDDRQEQSY
-92 AINVTVV
+92 VINVTVV

-104 FIKIDGE
+104 YIKLIR
-111 VSKTDTVPGIKL
+111 STDTVASLPQQYNYL
-123 YTIAD
+123 
-128 ITTKNITGLLQADV
+128 ITKKNITGELKTDV
-142 SGNFATLR
+142 SGNFVTASFTSSGDYEFLTVDIQENKTTL
-150 WTDEGDA
+150 
-157 SADYHLAIH
+157 
-166 LEKNTTTQAR
+166 AR
-176 NCTVKV
+176 NCTIKV
-182 FGLNSNGD
+182 FGLNTNGD

-199 QEAGTD
+199 QEAGTE
-205 YISVF
+205 YVSVF
-210 KPSLINYDLNGNEA
+210 EPSLLHYDLNGNEQ
-224 SILIDPVTVQNVN
+224 SILIDPVTLQNVN
-237 ADTVSVTSD
+237 TKTVRVTSD
-246 VSWASGIYSDS
+246 VSWASGVYSDS
-257 VIQIDNKPAIT
+257 VTAIGDKPAIT
-268 ITVQQNESVDV
+268 ITVQANDSVNV
-279 RDGNLTVTAK
+279 RDGNLTVKAR
-289 GTDFQKFN
+289 GTDDQKFN
-297 YIITLHQFGNSE
+297 HTITLHQFSNSE
-309 LPYITIDQG
+309 LPYISIDQG
-318 EDDDAFSIGNRKGD
+318 EDDDAFRVGNRKGD

-341 NVFENSYSLIY
+341 NVFENSYSLVY

-364 NRENRTITITSKYDN
+364 NRDTRTITITSKYDN

-384 ITIDFVLQGQ
+384 VTIDFVLQGQ
-394 STKPQYSDIVNAY
+394 STKPQYSDIVSAY
-407 FTVIIDPPAAYLSF
+407 FTVIIDPPASYLSF
-421 SIWKTMNIEIPIV
+421 PIWKTMSIEIPIV
-434 TPFYSIKKGDDLIF
+434 TPFYTIKKGDDLIF
-448 SGKVYAQKTDSVRS
+448 SGKVYAQKTDLVRS

-496 ATGVN
+496 ATGTN
-501 ETEMS
+501 ENEMS

-518 YSDRAR
+518 YNDRAM

-537 SRQYFIFS
+537 SRQYFVFS

-557 SYQTDLVSVDG
+557 SYQTDTMSVDG
-568 VETGDYKVVSDE
+568 VESGDYKVVSDE
-580 SYTQIIKDISNLKT
+580 SYTQIIKDISNIKT

-600 DNVDDTRY
+600 NNVDDTRY

>member
-12 ITLSKQISI
+12 ITLSREISI

-36 LYFQGVS
+36 LYFKVVS

-81 AVSDDRQVQSY
+81 AVSDDRQEQSY
-92 AINVTVV
+92 VINVTVV

-104 FIKIDGE
+104 FIKIDGKE
-111 VSKTDTVPGIKL
+111 STTDTIRNLSSLRG
-123 YTIAD
+123 YQ
-128 ITTKNITGLLQADV
+128 ITTKNITAKLKTEV
-142 SGNFATLR
+142 SANFLTAFVK
-150 WTDEGDA
+150 DN
-157 SADYHLAIH
+157 DYLSLDIQQNA
-166 LEKNTTTQAR
+166 TTQAR
-176 NCTVKV
+176 NCAIKV
-182 FGLNSNGD
+182 YGLNSNGD

-199 QEAGTD
+199 QEAGTE
-205 YISVF
+205 YFSVF
-210 KPSLINYDLNGNEA
+210 EPSLLHYDINGNEA

-237 ADTVSVTSD
+237 AYTVSVTSD
-246 VSWASGIYSDS
+246 VSWASGVYSER
-257 VIQIDNKPAIT
+257 VVQIDKKPAIT
-268 ITVQQNESVDV
+268 ITVQENDSVDV
-279 RDGNLTVTAK
+279 RDGNLTVTAR
-289 GTDFQKFN
+289 GTDGQRYN
-297 YIITLHQFGNSE
+297 RTITLHQFGNSE
-309 LPYITIDQG
+309 LPYISIDQG
-318 EDDDAFSIGNRKGD
+318 EDDDAFTIGNRKGD
-332 SCTVRFFSQ
+332 SCVVRFFSQ

-394 STKPQYSDIVNAY
+394 STKPQYSDIVSAY
-407 FTVIIDPPAAYLSF
+407 FTVIIEPPAAYLSF
-421 SIWKTMNIEIPIV
+421 PIWKTMNIEIPIV
-434 TPFYSIKKGDDLIF
+434 TPFYTIKKGDDLIF
-448 SGKVYAQKTDSVRS
+448 SGKVYAQKTDLVRS

-472 TSDSIDITSS
+472 TSDGIDITSS

-506 DMFNLVVADDWS
+506 DMFNLVVTDDWS
-518 YSDRAR
+518 YADRAR

-537 SRQYFIFS
+537 SRQYFVFS
-545 VQNRYGDTLPSY
+545 VQNRYSDTLPSY

-568 VETGDYKVVSDE
+568 VESGDYKVVSDE

-600 DNVDDTRY
+600 NNVDDTRY

-656 VLNHYKRSY
+656 VLGHYKRSY
-665 SKTIQNK
+665 RKTIQNK

-702 ETGKLYAVN
+702 ETGRLYAVN
-711 PVDKTFTEKTFKSN
+711 PVDKTFTEKTYKSN
-725 KHKPLSYTITVE
+725 KHKPVSYTITVE